1 MIVCIDSGNTRIKW
15 GVHAAGRWLA
25 QGAVLHAELADLAGQ
40 LRHWQP
46 KSVLL
51 ANVAGPTVA
60 AGIHQALR
68 VWKPLISEVKAG
80 AAYGDVSNGYENPER
95 LGVDRWCALLGAR
108 GLTAKPCLVVMAGTA
123 TTIDTLDGTGRFL
136 GGLILPGVDLM
147 RRSLASD
154 TAALPLAQGQHATYP
169 RNTDDAIVSGCLE
182 AQAGA
187 IERAYA
193 RIVNE
198 PEASCLLSGGAASGR
213 NHVRSGHQRLPAFAS
228 FFATAIGLLGG
239 FLALYVLV
247 TPYNELALIRERQYR
262 CRSQSGRRA
271 SSALRCRL
279 PFRLRSA
286 TTFTP

>member
-1 MIVCIDSGNTRIKW
+1 MW
-15 GVHAAGRWLA
+15 PGR
-25 QGAVLHAELADLAGQ
+25 
-40 LRHWQP
+40 
-46 KSVLL
+46 
-51 ANVAGPTVA
+51 TVA

-68 VWKPLISEVKAG
+68 AWKPLISEVKAG

-154 TAALPLAQGQHATYP
+154 TAALPLAQGQHAAYP

-198 PEASCLLSGGAASGR
+198 PEASCLLSGGAAQMLAPHLRIPYQLVDNLVLDGLA
-213 NHVRSGHQRLPAFAS
+213 RLG
-228 FFATAIGLLGG
+228 ATQDG
-239 FLALYVLV
+239 
-247 TPYNELALIRERQYR
+247 
-262 CRSQSGRRA
+262 
-271 SSALRCRL
+271 
-279 PFRLRSA
+279 
-286 TTFTP
+286 